1 MPALDDVL
9 EDGRWEGGTD
19 RCLVSISGWS
29 GGETQWGRKRWQDV
43 RKGEAGAG
51 RGCCGGLITDHG
63 RGG

>member
-1 MPALDDVL
+1 MPALDDVS

-51 RGCCGGLITDHG
+51 QGCCGGF
-63 RGG
+63 